1 MASSLHNT
9 KCIFCYSKKPNV
21 MVKYKW
27 EALNEYYLGSIAG
40 HHSPYLID
48 KFERKGFWR
57 PEARHVH
64 WKICYQGAK
73 YRPKVKAH
81 WEDLAAK
88 GINSSMYCS
97 FNVSLPNEVVEQFYD
112 NEEE

>member
-48 KFERKGFWR
+48 EFERKGFWR
-57 PEARHVH
+57 P
-64 WKICYQGAK
+64 KPDTYIGK
-73 YRPKVKAH
+73 YVIRERNIALK
-81 WEDLAAK
+81 
-88 GINSSMYCS
+88 
-97 FNVSLPNEVVEQFYD
+97 
-112 NEEE
+112 